1 MTDLTFHELRG
12 AVVTRFAIAGC
23 MVPEI
28 ATITGHSLKDV
39 GAVLDSSYLN
49 RDYGLAASAIEKLE
63 TRTKMQNGEQTPPF
77 VLPPKDE
84 VPSDFRELTMVGD
97 VGFEPTTR

>member
-1 MTDLTFHELRG
+1 
-12 AVVTRFAIAGC
+12 